1 MARLLNVIAKNMRFK
16 LATMACLRMLVSL
29 AAHPGAR
36 RWLLENTQLWLADWL
51 LGTNGEGVR
60 AVAETL
66 VITLLTRD
74 APASPDTTPR
84 GPTASGMAP
93 SEDIDGMPLEVEGP
107 LLPGAT
113 TIAATTP
120 ATTPFEPPQPPPPTH
135 SACLDLLY
143 NHLLSLLP
151 WATDIAKELS
161 LQIREAPDPRDVP
174 GNKALLQEHSSM
186 RLAAYFRVLTWM
198 VKNGAVA
205 SVPLAPLLSC
215 YDAQDVQ
222 HIEHDE
228 SKRHL
233 ITFWYYAALAPQP
246 SGPVHASAL
255 MLAAQPNTFRRLLD
269 SHVSLR
275 PKERSIQ
282 YNQQLLT
289 PFYGLMR
296 AVLEYETVEPPS
308 YDCHQVLHT
317 HRNWE
322 WAVRYILIE
331 TSDYASLLPLHAA
344 RLPNRLGEGRK
355 PLPEGLIDLQR
366 AIKPF
371 IDSESA
377 HSVLHLLCD
386 DRDTQAPEE
395 SRFIRGALWVA
406 PLTFGTPQ
414 P

>member
-1 MARLLNVIAKNMRFK
+1 
-16 LATMACLRMLVSL
+16 
-29 AAHPGAR
+29 
-36 RWLLENTQLWLADWL
+36 
-51 LGTNGEGVR
+51 
-60 AVAETL
+60 
-66 VITLLTRD
+66 
-74 APASPDTTPR
+74 
-84 GPTASGMAP
+84 
-93 SEDIDGMPLEVEGP
+93 
-107 LLPGAT
+107 
-113 TIAATTP
+113 
-120 ATTPFEPPQPPPPTH
+120 
-135 SACLDLLY
+135 LY

-296 AVLEYETVEPPS
+296 AVLDDQGLS
-308 YDCHQVLHT
+308 QC
-317 HRNWE
+317 
-322 WAVRYILIE
+322 AK
-331 TSDYASLLPLHAA
+331 LLPRCELPRLQALVEVATALAPAA
-344 RLPNRLGEGRK
+344 KDGSGDNAGGGSGAGGDADASPAAPK
-355 PLPEGLIDLQR
+355 PKDEL
-366 AIKPF
+366 
-371 IDSESA
+371 
-377 HSVLHLLCD
+377 
-386 DRDTQAPEE
+386 
-395 SRFIRGALWVA
+395 
-406 PLTFGTPQ
+406 
-414 P
+414 